1 MSRRQLGHGGAPGP
15 ELIQHPA
22 ADRVSNRPV
31 DGVELSARIFNHLV
45 EHTGNL
51 ALGSRSKGG
60 TMSDSNARTKT
71 DSRAVALGL
80 AHLEAWTNHDFE
92 TVRGNLAEDVQFFS
106 PAANLSGVDEY
117 MDAPRG
123 LAQFAKQVVPGSL
136 RVIATMGDDRN
147 ALIMYEVSTEGGPIG
162 SKLFP
167 SAQTWVLDDDGKI
180 KLERIV
186 SYMVPRP

>member
-1 MSRRQLGHGGAPGP
+1 MS
-15 ELIQHPA
+15 
-22 ADRVSNRPV
+22 
-31 DGVELSARIFNHLV
+31 
-45 EHTGNL
+45 
-51 ALGSRSKGG
+51 
-60 TMSDSNARTKT
+60 
-71 DSRAVALGL
+71 DSRAVAIAR
-80 AHLEAWTNHDFE
+80 AHVEAWTNHDLDAA
-92 TVRGNLAEDVQFFS
+92 RRNLAEDVQFFS
-106 PAANLSGVDEY
+106 PAANLAGIDEY

-136 RVIATMGDDRN
+136 RVIAAMGDDRN

-167 SAQTWVLDDDGKI
+167 SAQTWLLDDDGKI